1 MAKPPAEF
9 TLHCF
14 AQADNGY
21 RPALLLEL
29 AGVNRD

>member
-14 AQADNGY
+14 AQSGH
-21 RPALLLEL
+21 RCKPALLRAIE
-29 AGVNRD
+29 ADRG